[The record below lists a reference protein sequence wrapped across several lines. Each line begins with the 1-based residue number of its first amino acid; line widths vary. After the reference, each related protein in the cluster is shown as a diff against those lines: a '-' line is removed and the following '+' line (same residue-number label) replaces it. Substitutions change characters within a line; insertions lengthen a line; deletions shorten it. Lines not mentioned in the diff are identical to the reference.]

1 MKGLFYCTAKM
12 NRGYFIAAF
21 ITLICSAV
29 LGSVVLYNVNE
40 ARADDYGFGFL
51 CVTFLPFLPMVILCE
66 FLARD
71 VEHNIKCGFFK
82 YTLSSISRGRYT
94 LSLLLTNLFVNVL
107 GLAVGYL
114 LLFIFRLFG
123 GEANVLPFYF
133 ILLPMFALLAGA
145 VEWICMPVTIKL
157 KSAEKAGLIVGIV
170 LGFGT
175 VLPVTIALKSSDF
188 VFDITKIATVPAL
201 MIMLGAAAAVYAL
214 IYAIIMRM
222 LKRGVI

>member
-1 MKGLFYCTAKM
+1 M